1 MIHDHKETRTHSSR
15 NAELREQLPT
25 QIELAKQK
33 TSFYKEL
40 LKEVKSELIKSV
52 KELCEL
58 PVTRKSDLISIQK
71 SNPPFGGLNAV
82 DRVKMKRIF
91 QSPGPIHEFQGWG
104 EDNYR
109 MSRAMR
115 AAGFESGDLV
125 YNTFSYHFTPG
136 AWIMEAGA
144 HALGCTVFPA
154 GTGQTEM
161 QVQTISHLRPRA
173 YTGTPSFLKI
183 ILEKADELGVSC
195 SSIEVALVSGEALP
209 PSLRAWFGSRGIRV
223 SSAYATADVG
233 LIAYESTSLVSGM
246 IVDEG
251 IILEIVEPNGTKP
264 VAMGEV
270 GEVVIT
276 VFNPDY
282 PLIRFATGDLSA
294 IDLSSLEQA
303 SPCGRTNVR
312 IKGWLGRVDQTTK
325 VKGMFLYPGHVQEIA
340 KKNPDVKKMRVV
352 LSGTVGSEVM
362 TLRCELPNPKGPEV
376 DQLKKL
382 LVESVRE
389 VTKLRADVEFTQ
401 SDTLPQDGLLIE
413 DARSYQ

>member
-1 MIHDHKETRTHSSR
+1 MIHDSKETRTHFSR
-15 NAELREQLPT
+15 NAELNKLLPA

-33 TSFYKEL
+33 SNFYKDL
-40 LKEVKSELIKSV
+40 LKGVNSDTIKSV
-52 KELCEL
+52 QELCEL
-58 PVTRKSDLISIQK
+58 PVTRKSNLIAIQK
-71 SNPPFGGLNAV
+71 LNPPFGGLNAIE
-82 DRVKMKRIF
+82 RVKMKRIF
-91 QSPGPIHEFQGWG
+91 QSPGPIHEFQGWV

-115 AAGFESGDLV
+115 AAGFEPDDLV

-154 GTGQTEM
+154 GTGQTEL
-161 QVQTISHLRPRA
+161 QVQTIAHLKPRA

-209 PSLRAWFGSRGIRV
+209 PSLRAWFKSRGILV

-233 LIAYESTSLVSGM
+233 LIAYESPSLSSGM

-264 VAMGEV
+264 VALGEV

-294 IDLSSLEQA
+294 IDVSSLEHA

-352 LSGTVGSEVM
+352 LSGTIGSEVM
-362 TLRCELPNPKGPEV
+362 TLRCELSNPQGPEL
-376 DQLKKL
+376 DRLKKL

-389 VTKLRADVEFTQ
+389 VTKLRADVEFIQ

>member
-1 MIHDHKETRTHSSR
+1 M
-15 NAELREQLPT
+15 
-25 QIELAKQK
+25 
-33 TSFYKEL
+33 
-40 LKEVKSELIKSV
+40 
-52 KELCEL
+52 
-58 PVTRKSDLISIQK
+58 
-71 SNPPFGGLNAV
+71 
-82 DRVKMKRIF
+82 
-91 QSPGPIHEFQGWG
+91 
-104 EDNYR
+104 
-109 MSRAMR
+109 
-115 AAGFESGDLV
+115 
-125 YNTFSYHFTPG
+125 
-136 AWIMEAGA
+136 
-144 HALGCTVFPA
+144 
-154 GTGQTEM
+154 
-161 QVQTISHLRPRA
+161 
-173 YTGTPSFLKI
+173 KI
-183 ILEKADELGVSC
+183 ILEKADELGISC

-209 PSLRAWFGSRGIRV
+209 PSLRAWFKSRGIRV

-233 LIAYESTSLVSGM
+233 LIAYESPSLSSGM

-264 VAMGEV
+264 VALGEV

-294 IDLSSLEQA
+294 IDVISLEHA

-352 LSGTVGSEVM
+352 LSGTIGSEVM
-362 TLRCELPNPKGPEV
+362 TLRCELSNPQSPEL
-376 DQLKKL
+376 DRLKKL

-389 VTKLRADVEFTQ
+389 VTKLRADVEFIQ